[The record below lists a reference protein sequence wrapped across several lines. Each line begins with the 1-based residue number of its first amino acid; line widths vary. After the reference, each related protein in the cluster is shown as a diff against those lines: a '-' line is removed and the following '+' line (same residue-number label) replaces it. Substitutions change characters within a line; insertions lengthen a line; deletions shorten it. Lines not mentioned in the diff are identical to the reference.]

1 MCKTEKFFIYH
12 DRFAYEPETQVN
24 SRRERDRLKKE
35 IEELHPY
42 SIPQTDIE
50 IEFMVLRTMIDGH
63 TRVS

>member
-1 MCKTEKFFIYH
+1 MQNIKILFYV
-12 DRFAYEPETQVN
+12 RFAYEAETQTN
-24 SRRERDRLKKE
+24 SRLERNRLKKE
-35 IEELHPY
+35 IEELRPY